1 MLNKTV
7 LILVMKPG
15 CLYLNTST
23 LFYVR
28 LSTPKDSLPDP
39 AALQYVYPVQSTHA
53 PRSVQHACDEEWR

>member
-1 MLNKTV
+1 MRECVLNKTV

-39 AALQYVYPVQSTHA
+39 AALQYVYPV
-53 PRSVQHACDEEWR
+53 